1 MKGIDTLKFLFSLV
15 VVWIHTGVGNLGGL
29 TPWAVPFFFLVS
41 GFFLFGK
48 LFPKPEWEAR
58 NALIVK
64 WWKNILRLYL
74 LWSLI
79 FLPFAII
86 GFAKDHLEPVKS
98 IIVYLRNLVLVG
110 ENYLSWP
117 LWYLLGMLWAGT
129 IIWAANKLRLPFW
142 VLCLLA
148 VLLAVAPW
156 LLKLENNELY
166 LKLFKTTRNGLFI
179 GYPFIIL
186 GGLIRRI
193 LPPMKNW
200 ETGSWQQKTALNFRF
215 MSTHIYLSHMIWAGL
230 LILVWGFERGLLF
243 WGITCAFSILT
254 GLLIRQFDRLVSFLY
269 GRPYRFKKKT

>member
-48 LFPKPEWEAR
+48 LFSEPEREAR

-86 GFAKDHLEPVKS
+86 GFAKDHLGPVKS
-98 IIVYLRNLVLVG
+98 IIVYLRNLVFIG
-110 ENYLSWP
+110 ENFLSWP
-117 LWYLLGMLWAGT
+117 LWYLLGMLWAGA

-166 LKLFKTTRNGLFI
+166 LNLFKTTRNGLFI
-179 GYPFIIL
+179 GYPFILL

-200 ETGSWQQKTALNFRF
+200 GTGSWQQKTALNFRF
-215 MSTHIYLSHMIWAGL
+215 LSTHIYLSHMIWAGL

-243 WGITCAFSILT
+243 WGITCLLSILS
-254 GLLIRQFDRLVSFLY
+254 GLIIRHCDRLVAFLY
-269 GRPYRFKKKT
+269 GKKYR

>member
-48 LFPKPEWEAR
+48 LFDEPDRAAR
-58 NALIVK
+58 SARTGA
-64 WWKNILRLYL
+64 WWRKILRLYL

-86 GFAKDHLEPVKS
+86 GFANDHLAPVKAVG
-98 IIVYLRNLVLVG
+98 VYLRNLLLVG

-117 LWYLLGMLWAGT
+117 LWYLLGLLWAGA
-129 IIWAANKLRLPFW
+129 IIWLADKLRLPFW

-148 VLLAVAPW
+148 VLLV
-156 LLKLENNELY
+156 LLPRILNLENNDLY
-166 LKLFKTTRNGLFI
+166 VKLFKTTRNGLFL
-179 GYPFIIL
+179 GFPVMVL

-200 ETGSWQQKTALNFRF
+200 EAGSWQQKTALNFRF
-215 MSTHIYLSHMIWAGL
+215 LSTHIYLSHMIWGGL
-230 LILVWGFERGLLF
+230 LILIWGFERSLLF
-243 WGITCAFSILT
+243 WSVTCAISIVT
-254 GLLIRQFDRLVSFLY
+254 GLLIRPADRLVKFLY
-269 GRPYRFKKKT
+269 GRTYRT

>member
-48 LFPKPEWEAR
+48 LFPEPQREAK
-58 NALIVK
+58 NALIGQ
-64 WWKNILRLYL
+64 WWKSILRLYL
-74 LWSLI
+74 IWSLI

-86 GFAKDHLEPVKS
+86 GFANDHLGPFKS
-98 IIVYLRNLVLVG
+98 IVVYLRNLVLVG

-117 LWYLLGMLWAGT
+117 LWYLLGMLWAGA

-148 VLLAVAPW
+148 VLLAVTPW
-156 LLKLENNELY
+156 LMKLENNELY
-166 LKLFKTTRNGLFI
+166 LKLFKTTRNGFFI

-200 ETGSWQQKTALNFRF
+200 EAGSWQQKAALNFRF
-215 MSTHIYLSHMIWAGL
+215 LSTHIYLSHMIWAGL
-230 LILVWGFERGLLF
+230 LIPIWGFERGLLF
-243 WGITCAFSILT
+243 WAITCLLSILS
-254 GLLIRQFDRLVSFLY
+254 GLALRPFDRVVRFLY
-269 GRPYRFKKKT
+269 GRSYRT

>member
-48 LFPKPEWEAR
+48 LFDEPDRAAR
-58 NALIVK
+58 SAK
-64 WWKNILRLYL
+64 TGAWWRKILRLYL

-86 GFAKDHLEPVKS
+86 GFANDHLAPVKAVV
-98 IIVYLRNLVLVG
+98 VYLRNLLLVG

-117 LWYLLGMLWAGT
+117 LWYLLGLLWAGA
-129 IIWAANKLRLPFW
+129 IIWLADKLRLPFW

-148 VLLAVAPW
+148 VLLV
-156 LLKLENNELY
+156 LLPRILNLENNDLY
-166 LKLFKTTRNGLFI
+166 VKLFKTTRNGLFL
-179 GYPFIIL
+179 GFPVMVL

-200 ETGSWQQKTALNFRF
+200 DAGSWQQKTALNFRF
-215 MSTHIYLSHMIWAGL
+215 LSTHIYLSHMIWGGL
-230 LILVWGFERGLLF
+230 LILIWGFERSLLF
-243 WGITCAFSILT
+243 WAVTCAISIVT
-254 GLLIRQFDRLVSFLY
+254 GLLIRPADRLVKFLY
-269 GRPYRFKKKT
+269 GRTYRT

>member
-48 LFPKPEWEAR
+48 LFDEPDRAAR
-58 NALIVK
+58 SAK
-64 WWKNILRLYL
+64 TGAWWRKILRLYL

-86 GFAKDHLEPVKS
+86 GFANDQLAPAKAAG
-98 IIVYLRNLVLVG
+98 VYLRNLLLVG

-117 LWYLLGMLWAGT
+117 LWYLLGLLWAGA
-129 IIWAANKLRLPFW
+129 IIWLADKLRLPFW

-148 VLLAVAPW
+148 VLLV
-156 LLKLENNELY
+156 LLPRILNLENNDLY
-166 LKLFKTTRNGLFI
+166 VKLFKTTRNGLFL
-179 GYPFIIL
+179 GFPVMVL

-200 ETGSWQQKTALNFRF
+200 DAGSWQQKTALNFRF
-215 MSTHIYLSHMIWAGL
+215 LSTHIYLSHMIWGGL
-230 LILVWGFERGLLF
+230 LILIWGFERSLLF
-243 WGITCAFSILT
+243 WAVTCAISIVT
-254 GLLIRQFDRLVSFLY
+254 GLLIRPADRLVKFLY
-269 GRPYRFKKKT
+269 GRTYRT